1 LKFFFLFTNLFAI
14 ERRAAIWETEV
25 IKRPNQLTG
34 CIDCVYTQ
42 RKRINDQHHRF
53 LFCWKKSFF
62 FPCPYCWWWCGLLW
76 PVRVK
81 LRIKTWWK
89 MFLWRLNR
97 PVITWFSLSVVPLSL
112 SLLLWNLF
120 RLSLVDSFR
129 PGC

>member
-1 LKFFFLFTNLFAI
+1 
-14 ERRAAIWETEV
+14 
-25 IKRPNQLTG
+25 
-34 CIDCVYTQ
+34 
-42 RKRINDQHHRF
+42 
-53 LFCWKKSFF
+53 
-62 FPCPYCWWWCGLLW
+62 LW